1 MGEEFKNEIAYDLYK
16 PVCWLQDAIH
26 ALTGC

>member
-1 MGEEFKNEIAYDLYK
+1 MEEEFRNEIVQDLYK

-26 ALTGC
+26 VVTGC

>member
-1 MGEEFKNEIAYDLYK
+1 MDQEFRNEVIYDLYK

-26 ALTGC
+26 VVTGC